1 MRIRSVLIGLCTLAA
16 ASGVSAQTF
25 DLTGAPAGEGTRVYA
40 LSADG
45 RVATG
50 WSSPSGTSFLWTRA
64 GGRQDLPTVAGSSAA
79 ISGDGTTIA
88 GRAAGGVAFRYA
100 GPGTYQPLPAPTGF
114 ANNQADGVSGDGSVV
129 VGTGQSGSSSAMAWR
144 WTDGTGTQALGRTRP
159 GHSASFAQAV
169 SRDGQTIVGWS
180 GGGGAASE
188 AWRWSAGAGMQALAD
203 HPGATASAVASAITG
218 DGSAI
223 AGRSGLLGSPPAV
236 WRGNELP
243 TILPTV
249 SGWGGLLPH
258 GISDDGTVVAGEGT
272 NPNVEQ
278 EAWIW
283 TPTRGSE
290 SLFSYLTSQGVSVPT
305 GWRLAS
311 CTGMSAD
318 GRTFAGY
325 AFNASQIREVG
336 FVTTVPTPGALVT
349 VCAAFLVTSKRK
361 RRAAAT

>member
-1 MRIRSVLIGLCTLAA
+1 MGWCVA
-16 ASGVSAQTF
+16 ASGVSAQMF
-25 DLTGAPAGEGTRVYA
+25 DFVGAPDNGDSRVQA
-40 LSADG
+40 ISADG
-45 RVATG
+45 RVAAGFAT
-50 WSSPSGTSFLWTRA
+50 SAGTPLTWTRA
-64 GGRQDLPTVAGSSAA
+64 GGRVDVPFVGRAFG

-180 GGGGAASE
+180 GGGGAAGE
-188 AWRWSAGAGMQALAD
+188 AFRWTPSSGLQAL
-203 HPGATASAVASAITG
+203 PLPIGNIFGTQATATNH
-218 DGSAI
+218 DGSLI
-223 AGRSGLLGSPPAV
+223 AGFSGDNPALVWHNGGSPTL
-236 WRGNELP
+236 LP
-243 TILPTV
+243 QLA
-249 SGWGGLLPH
+249 GWGILVPH
-258 GISDDGTVVAGEGT
+258 GISDDGTVVAGQGT

>member
-25 DLTGAPAGEGTRVYA
+25 DLTGAPAVEGTRVYA

-129 VGTGQSGSSSAMAWR
+129 VGTGLSGSSSAMAWR
-144 WTDGTGTQALGRTRP
+144 WTQGTGTQALGRTRP

-180 GGGGAASE
+180 GGGGAAGE
-188 AWRWSAGAGMQALAD
+188 AFRWTPSSGLQAL
-203 HPGATASAVASAITG
+203 PLPIGNIFGTQATATNH
-218 DGSAI
+218 DGSLI
-223 AGRSGLLGSPPAV
+223 AGFSGDNPALVWHNGGSPTL
-236 WRGNELP
+236 LP
-243 TILPTV
+243 QLA
-249 SGWGGLLPH
+249 GWGIMVPH

-290 SLFSYLTSQGVSVPT
+290 SLFSYLMSQGVSVPA
-305 GWRLAS
+305 GWRLAN
-311 CTGMSAD
+311 CNAMSAD
-318 GRTFAGY
+318 GRTFAGW
-325 AFNASQIREVG
+325 ARSTSGPAMSFG
-336 FVTTVPTPGALVT
+336 FVTTVPTPGVCVT
-349 VCAAFLVTSKRK
+349 VCAACLVTSKRK